1 MRKMKK
7 EERDEFN
14 MAVQNAYDE
23 VLMATEGRG
32 ISYGECAYIEGL
44 SEHDARALLE
54 ECYEKLN
61 ELEQKGK

>member
-1 MRKMKK
+1 MTKQ
-7 EERDEFN
+7 EREEFN

-44 SEHDARALLE
+44 SEDEARALLE

-61 ELEQKGK
+61 EIEEQK

>member
-1 MRKMKK
+1 MTKQ
-7 EERDEFN
+7 EREEFN

-44 SEHDARALLE
+44 SEDDANALLE

-61 ELEQKGK
+61 EIEEQK

>member
-1 MRKMKK
+1 MTKQ
-7 EERDEFN
+7 EREEFN
-14 MAVQNAYDE
+14 MAIQNAYDE
-23 VLMATEGRG
+23 VLMATEGHG

-44 SEHDARALLE
+44 SEGEAHALLE

>member
-1 MRKMKK
+1 MTKQ
-7 EERDEFN
+7 EREEFN
-14 MAVQNAYDE
+14 MAIQNAYDE

-44 SEHDARALLE
+44 SESKARALLE

-61 ELEQKGK
+61 KIEEQK

>member
-1 MRKMKK
+1 MTKQ
-7 EERDEFN
+7 EREEFN

-44 SEHDARALLE
+44 SEGEARALLE

-61 ELEQKGK
+61 KIEEQK